1 HPAAASGPRAGHCG
15 RRALRHPCPRPPA
28 RRGTRMTT
36 EGGSLSVL
44 QGTALTM
51 AAVLG
56 VGVVT
61 LPALAVE
68 EAGPAS
74 ILAWGVLIVVSL
86 PLAAT
91 FAALGA
97 RHPDGGGVA
106 TYARL
111 AFGNGVSTMVGWAFF
126 LAIPI

>member
-1 HPAAASGPRAGHCG
+1 MKAPV
-15 RRALRHPCPRPPA
+15 
-28 RRGTRMTT
+28 T

-44 QGTALTM
+44 QGTALTL

-56 VGVVT
+56 VGVVS
-61 LPALAVE
+61 LPALAIE
-68 EAGPAS
+68 AAGPAS
-74 ILAWGVLIVVSL
+74 MLAWAALIVISV

-111 AFGNGVSTMVGWAFF
+111 AFGTRVATMVGWASSSPSRSA
-126 LAIPI
+126 LRSRPASARRTSPKRWAADGRPRSA